1 MSSILLRWPG
11 GGGGDTILTLLLG
24 SNNVYTNIHAFNKI
38 DTVTGQS
45 LLTNKF
51 DKEYPSFY
59 KLAGNPLLTSKID
72 KVLLKQDIIKLIGKK
87 DLFVLKTHYF
97 DKYFDQDIC
106 DIVDIVDIGFK
117 IKFLPFIVRANLN
130 KTPTLV
136 NSRIVNNSHFDSTM
150 HTIAEKLTED
160 QNKQIVTWHIIKDMI
175 NKVRIFN
182 LENASI
188 MTEDLFYDREHLKTY
203 FQSKNLMLDITADY
217 FDQWVENNKKLL
229 PSNTF
234 QNYIENTNY
243 NHLDDSL
250 DMVERYTLLALS
262 GKNFQFID

>member
-1 MSSILLRWPG
+1 MSGIILRWPG
-11 GGGGDTILTLLLG
+11 GGGGDTILNLLLS
-24 SNNVYTNIHAFNKI
+24 SNDVYTNIHTLNKMN
-38 DTVTGQS
+38 TVTGRS
-45 LLTNKF
+45 LVTSKF

-59 KLAGNPLLTSKID
+59 KLAGNPLTSKID
-72 KVLLKQDIIKLIGKK
+72 KVLLKQDIIKLTGKK
-87 DLFVLKTHYF
+87 DLFVLKMHLF
-97 DKYFDQDIC
+97 DQSFDQDIC
-106 DIVDIVDIGFK
+106 NIVDIVDIGFK
-117 IKFLPFIVRANLN
+117 IKFLPFLIRANLN
-130 KTPTLV
+130 KTLILV
-136 NSRIVNNSHFDSTM
+136 NSKIVNKSHFDSTM
-150 HTIAEKLTED
+150 HKIAKKLTDD
-160 QNKQIVTWHIIKDMI
+160 QNKKIVIWNIIKDMI

-188 MTEDLFYDREHLKTY
+188 MTEDLFYDRDHLKTY

-250 DMVERYTLLALS
+250 DIVERYILLALS
-262 GKNFQFID
+262 GKNFKFID

>member
-1 MSSILLRWPG
+1 MSGIILRWPG
-11 GGGGDTILTLLLG
+11 GGGGDTIMNLLSH
-24 SNNVYTNIHAFNKI
+24 SNDVYTNIHATNEI
-38 DTVTGQS
+38 DPATGQS
-45 LLTNKF
+45 LISEKF
-51 DKEYPSFY
+51 DEDYPSFY
-59 KLAGNPLLTSKID
+59 NMALPVTIKTLDSKA
-72 KVLLKQDIIKLIGKK
+72 LKQDIVKLNSKK
-87 DLFVLKTHYF
+87 DTFLLKSHRW
-97 DKYFDQDIC
+97 DKNLDKDIC
-106 DIVDIVDIGFK
+106 DIVDIVNIGYTIAF
-117 IKFLPFIVRANLN
+117 IPFIVRANLN
-130 KTPTLV
+130 KTKTLV
-136 NSRIVNNSHFDSTM
+136 NSRIVNKSYFDSTI
-150 HTIAEKLTED
+150 HKIAKKLTED

-203 FQSKNLMLDITADY
+203 FQSRSLKLDITSDY
-217 FDQWVENNKKLL
+217 LDQWVEYNKKLL